1 MATANIH
8 SVFHLASVFSAL
20 SRPRAGSGGFQV
32 CRAVGTGQ
40 QRAAAAT
47 GCSPAVCSLVL
58 ESRRGGGRG
67 AGPGRGWV
75 VSYPGDLSDSPGLS
89 VDSGLSGALPLP

>member
-1 MATANIH
+1 MRC
-8 SVFHLASVFSAL
+8 AL
-20 SRPRAGSGGFQV
+20 
-32 CRAVGTGQ
+32 GTGQ

-47 GCSPAVCSLVL
+47 GSSLAVCSLVL

-75 VSYPGDLSDSPGLS
+75 VSYPSDLNDSPGLS
-89 VDSGLSGALPLP
+89 VDSGLSGTLPLPCSVP